1 MGVNICQIQLTEH
14 DPVRQR
20 QFVFALFHL
29 HFYADREERG
39 VFSRTSSNNLQ
50 RRNTRRSLPSPF
62 SLGTWQDLLS
72 LSAPLEWKTEK
83 DNCDGG
89 GYRLCRT
96 SQSPASVEWLGRKEG
111 EGGADADADGGR
123 SMGRSVVLCGQ
134 RTNERTNELRSFF
147 LILFAKP
154 DAF

>member
-29 HFYADREERG
+29 HFYADREERE
-39 VFSRTSSNNLQ
+39 VSSRTSSNNLQ
-50 RRNTRRSLPSPF
+50 RRNTRRYSPF

-96 SQSPASVEWLGRKEG
+96 SQSPASEEWLGRKEGRKEG
-111 EGGADADADGGR
+111 EGGADADADDADGGR

-134 RTNERTNELRSFF
+134 RTNERTNERTNCAVSF
-147 LILFAKP
+147 
-154 DAF
+154 